1 MKRNIITLLGLF
13 LLVSLTA
20 IGQNPAYF
28 YYYKN
33 KKVPLERHTDYV
45 YLVMQPNVSS
55 QAQLKIAL
63 GLNVEITKFGQSNVG
78 RTLRTA
84 NSTATQS
91 SEYWAEVKLSS
102 RLPYTEQLNRL
113 KDNPSV
119 ALVAPYFKSE
129 TETKIGL
136 SNYFYVKLSNEY
148 DLNLLLETAESTQ
161 TQIVGQNKFMPLWY
175 TLKCT
180 GTSYYNALEAANF
193 FYESGRFAAAEPDF
207 MINDLLNTASA
218 TTVSRSDETPYLVPN
233 DPLYA
238 NQWGL
243 NNTGQN
249 GGTAGVDINAEDA
262 WDITTGDPNI
272 VVAVFDDGFEM
283 NHPDLAANTFGTG
296 FDIENGSTPSIVR
309 GDHGTACA
317 GIVGAVQDN
326 NLGVSGVAPS
336 TSLMSV
342 SINFDVVTYQMLAN
356 GINWAWQNGADIISN
371 SWGGGIPSNIFDN
384 AITNAL
390 TNGRGGLGTVIVFIT
405 HNDNGLIRYPANSNP
420 DIIAVGAM
428 SPCGERKNPA
438 SCDGEGWWGSN
449 FGNTLDV
456 IAPGVLIPTTDR
468 QGLAGYDTDDYADTF
483 NGTSSACPHV
493 AGVAA
498 LVLSVNPNLT
508 VQEVNTIIEQ
518 SAQKVGGYNY
528 QNTPGRP
535 NGTWNNE
542 MGYGLVDAH
551 AAVLLA
557 QTCQDNLVV
566 NQDVPGGTTDNRE
579 ANQTITATN
588 TIFTN
593 ATAVYHAGNQV
604 LLQPGFHAQSG
615 SSFHAYVEG
624 CSGVFQAKMQ
634 VQDTKTQEPV
644 TYAPEEQQIPQI
656 DLEEALDSRE
666 FIVFPNPFT
675 EVLHFKYT
683 VKQQE
688 SRVLLTLYTATGK
701 EVSTLVREQRSA
713 KGSYHVQFNGRELP
727 EGIYLYRLEIGDTVK
742 TGKIVLKK

>member
-1 MKRNIITLLGLF
+1 
-13 LLVSLTA
+13 SLTA
-20 IGQNPAYF
+20 IGQSNPDYF

-33 KKVPLERHTDYV
+33 KKVPLERNTDYI

-55 QAQLKIAL
+55 QTQLKVVL
-63 GLNVEITKFGQSNVG
+63 GSDVEITKFGQSNVG

-84 NSTATQS
+84 NSTTTRS
-91 SEYWAEVKLSS
+91 SEYWAEVKLNS

-113 KDNPSV
+113 KDNPSI
-119 ALVAPYFKSE
+119 ALVAPYFKTK

-136 SNYFYVKLSNEY
+136 SNYFYVKLRSEY
-148 DLNLLLETAESTQ
+148 DLNVLLETAESTQ

-193 FYESGRFAAAEPDF
+193 FYESGRFAAAEPDL
-207 MINDLLNTASA
+207 MVDALLNTVA
-218 TTVSRSDETPYLVPN
+218 TTASKSDEALYLVPN
-233 DPLYA
+233 DPLYG

-249 GGTAGVDINAEDA
+249 GGTAGIDVNAEAA
-262 WDITTGDPNI
+262 WDITTGNSGV
-272 VVAVFDDGFEM
+272 VVAVLDHGFEM

-296 FDIENGSTPSIVR
+296 FDTVNGIVPSVVR
-309 GDHGTACA
+309 GSHGTACA
-317 GIVGAVQDN
+317 GIVGAVQN
-326 NLGVSGVAPS
+326 NSLGVSGVAPN

-342 SINFDVVTYQMLAN
+342 SSSLLLTPNIRQELAD
-356 GINWAWQNGADIISN
+356 GINWSWQNGADIISN
-371 SWGGGIPSNIFDN
+371 SWGSDLLASTLIDN

-390 TNGRGGLGTVIVFIT
+390 TNGRGGLGTIIVFAT
-405 HNDNGLIRYPANSNP
+405 GNNNGPVSYPANSNP

-428 SPCGERKNPA
+428 SPCGERKNPN

-468 QGLAGYDTDDYADTF
+468 QGAAGYDNDDYADTF

-498 LVLSVNPNLT
+498 LVLGVNPNLT

-535 NGTWNNE
+535 NGTWDDE
-542 MGYGLVDAH
+542 AGYGLVDAH

-557 QTCQDNLVV
+557 QNCQDNLVV
-566 NQDVPGGTTDNRE
+566 NQDVLGGTTDNQE

-604 LLQPGFHAQSG
+604 LLQPGFHSQSG
-615 SSFHAYVEG
+615 AEFHAYVEG
-624 CSGVFQAKMQ
+624 CSGIFQAKMQ

-644 TYAPEEQQIPQI
+644 TYVPEEQQNAQI
-656 DLEEALDSRE
+656 DLEEVPDSRE

-675 EVLHFKYT
+675 EILHFKYT
-683 VKQQE
+683 VKQQD
-688 SRVLLTLYTATGK
+688 SRVLLTLYTATGR

-713 KGSYHVQFNGRELP
+713 KGSYHVEFNGNGLP
-727 EGIYLYRLEIGDTVK
+727 EGLYLYRLEIGDTVK